1 MRRTATAVLMA
12 SALFL
17 LSGCFTMKM
26 DLTVNDDQTV
36 DGTMI
41 MAVDDEMFA
50 MMGDDAE
57 SEMFGEEDLPD
68 GAKVEDYEQDGR
80 KGKKVTF
87 SNVKVSELSESMADG
102 ESDFKLEHDGDEYVF
117 TATMNPGDMSGAG
130 SDDSSGDAEFDK
142 QMQQM
147 MERMFED
154 ADVSIALTFP
164 GPVKDT
170 NGKKDGNSVSWDVDL
185 TKPAEL
191 RAVAAD
197 SSSFPVLAVVMA
209 GIAVVLLAAGGWFLF
224 LRKPKDPEPEEPVA
238 TPVG

>member
-1 MRRTATAVLMA
+1 MRRTATAVLMV

-36 DGTMI
+36 DGTMV
-41 MAVDDEMFA
+41 MALDEEMFA
-50 MMGDDAE
+50 MMGDGEE
-57 SEMFGEEDLPD
+57 SELFDDDDLPE
-68 GAKVEDYEQDGR
+68 GAEVEDYEQDGR

-87 SNVKVSELSESMADG
+87 SDVKLSEFSESMADG
-102 ESDFKLEHDGDEYVF
+102 DSDFKIEHDGDEYVF
-117 TATMNPGDMSGAG
+117 TATMDPGQMTGESGE
-130 SDDSSGDAEFDK
+130 STGDAEFDE

-154 ADVSIALTFP
+154 AEVNIALTFP
-164 GPVKDT
+164 GDVTDS
-170 NGKKDGNSVSWDVDL
+170 NGKVDGNRVSWDVDL
-185 TKPAEL
+185 TEPAEL

-197 SSSFPVLAVVMA
+197 TSGFPVLAVVMA
-209 GIAVVLLAAGGWFLF
+209 ALAAVLLAAGGWFLF
-224 LRKPKDPEPEEPVA
+224 LRKPKDSEPEEPVA